1 MNYIHT
7 VGLVTDDAILWV
19 CFICG
24 LIPGFFLHF
33 CSLLITPYADI
44 FPFFYVS
51 DIMAVPP
58 AYSDLGKA
66 AKDIFSKGYGEE
78 SHSVLEKLFAF
89 KDKLHSTLFNVFV
102 LFVGF
107 GIVKLDLKTKSQ
119 NGVVS

>member
-1 MNYIHT
+1 MIVKN
-7 VGLVTDDAILWV
+7 
-19 CFICG
+19 
-24 LIPGFFLHF
+24 
-33 CSLLITPYADI
+33 ADI
-44 FPFFYVS
+44 FPLVYVS

-66 AKDIFSKGYGEE
+66 AKDIFSKGYGEKTRC
-78 SHSVLEKLFAF
+78 VLEKMFALRNEL
-89 KDKLHSTLFNVFV
+89 DSTVIPVFV

>member
-1 MNYIHT
+1 M
-7 VGLVTDDAILWV
+7 
-19 CFICG
+19 
-24 LIPGFFLHF
+24 LIFFRF
-33 CSLLITPYADI
+33 V
-44 FPFFYVS
+44 YVS

-66 AKDIFSKGYGEE
+66 AKDIFSKGYGEKTHFVME
-78 SHSVLEKLFAF
+78 MMFALQ
-89 KDKLHSTLFNVFV
+89 DQLHSAVIHVFD